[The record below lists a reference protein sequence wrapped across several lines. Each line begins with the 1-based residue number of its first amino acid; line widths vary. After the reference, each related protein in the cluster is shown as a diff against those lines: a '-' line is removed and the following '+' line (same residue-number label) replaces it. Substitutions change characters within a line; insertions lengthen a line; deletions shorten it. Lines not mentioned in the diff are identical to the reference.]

1 MQTCQYINVIQY
13 DVAVIRIRNS
23 SMVNDGTRD
32 VFESTVVVLFCFL
45 TYHSLILMLMV
56 WRQMP
61 TTSLQKDDTYK
72 YI

>member
-32 VFESTVVVLFCFL
+32 VFESTVVVLFFNL
-45 TYHSLILMLMV
+45 SQSYFDANGVATNAHN
-56 WRQMP
+56 
-61 TTSLQKDDTYK
+61 
-72 YI
+72 